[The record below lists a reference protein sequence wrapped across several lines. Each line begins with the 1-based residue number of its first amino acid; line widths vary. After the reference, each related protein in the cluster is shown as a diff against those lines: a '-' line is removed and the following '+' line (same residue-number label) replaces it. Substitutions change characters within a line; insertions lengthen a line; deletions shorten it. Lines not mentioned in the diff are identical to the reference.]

1 MHHAVFYVLTAFVLT
16 CTAFTLFHLL
26 PNDIDMTFSRNYVPL
41 FFTFIATT
49 AVAQNVSKVDLG
61 WYAPKKSW
69 INEIGQVLNGT
80 GTNGFVFNSSQLPAG
95 VEYGT
100 YNWCNMPHVRK
111 DEYVKVNDEF
121 ELVYVEV

>member
-1 MHHAVFYVLTAFVLT
+1 MRYAVFYILSALVVT

-26 PNDIDMTFSRNYVPL
+26 PHDIDMALLRNYMPL
-41 FFTFIATT
+41 FFASVATT

-69 INEIGQVLNGT
+69 INDIGQVLNGT
-80 GTNGFVFNSSQLPAG
+80 GTNGFVFNSSQSPAS

-111 DEYVKVNDEF
+111 EEYVKVGGEF

>member
-1 MHHAVFYVLTAFVLT
+1 MHHVTFAALLLVVLT

-26 PNDIDMTFSRNYVPL
+26 PYDIDMRFSRNYVSL
-41 FFTFIATT
+41 FFATIG
-49 AVAQNVSKVDLG
+49 AQNTSQVDLG
-61 WYAPKKSW
+61 WHAPKKSW
-69 INEIGQVLNGT
+69 INDLGQVLNGT

-95 VEYGT
+95 VQYGA

-111 DEYVKVNDEF
+111 DEYVKPSDDY